1 MNTKTAEPTNGTQL
15 KWKPVTTARDLKQ
28 VETRTEVCDKHGE
41 FLSLRFLNIWSIC
54 DQCIE
59 EANHQHEAAET
70 ARRLANRVAAA
81 NIPPRF
87 SGKTLDA
94 YITETNDQK
103 LALET
108 ARAYVNGFPVNR
120 KVGRC
125 LVFLGGVGTGKTLL
139 ACGIADA
146 LARAGYKPRYTT
158 VSESIRTIRETW
170 RPNSSRSDA
179 DVLREYARYDLLILD
194 EVGVQIGSE
203 AELTQLTDLL
213 DLRYRELKP
222 TLVISNCDPAGL
234 EQFLGPRAVDRL
246 RENDGIMVA
255 CDWKSW
261 RGRKP

>member
-28 VETRTEVCDKHGE
+28 VETRTEVCDTHGE

-59 EANHQHEAAET
+59 EANHQQEAAET

-139 ACGIADA
+139 ACGIADCSGWIQA
-146 LARAGYKPRYTT
+146 AVHDGKRVHPHHTRNLETKLEPFRCRRFKG
-158 VSESIRTIRETW
+158 IR
-170 RPNSSRSDA
+170 
-179 DVLREYARYDLLILD
+179 
-194 EVGVQIGSE
+194 QI
-203 AELTQLTDLL
+203 
-213 DLRYRELKP
+213 
-222 TLVISNCDPAGL
+222 
-234 EQFLGPRAVDRL
+234 
-246 RENDGIMVA
+246 
-255 CDWKSW
+255 
-261 RGRKP
+261 